1 MFCLE
6 KIGLTLYHFKKYQHF
21 LWTCPHFRQKI
32 HLIFL
37 RPTWNSI
44 NQYCNAVMYLKLI
57 RLFIN
62 FFRYE
67 KKQEESSLH
76 ISHTVRNF
84 EFFYEPFYISLDT
97 APPFDERFIG
107 YGFTRNTQ
115 VGKIL
120 TLHIV
125 LTKTLFRKSKTMKKK
140 YFNFQKD
147 ENSLNLLQTWACIK
161 ISNWPNSN
169 QL

>member
-1 MFCLE
+1 MQSL
-6 KIGLTLYHFKKYQHF
+6 KKF
-21 LWTCPHFRQKI
+21 WL
-32 HLIFL
+32 L
-37 RPTWNSI
+37 
-44 NQYCNAVMYLKLI
+44 
-57 RLFIN
+57 IN

-76 ISHTVRNF
+76 VSHTVRNF

-125 LTKTLFRKSKTMKKK
+125 LAKTLFRKSKTIKKVLSPSERWNIISIWHWILNQSGAI
-140 YFNFQKD
+140 NFSVIKFIKFIA
-147 ENSLNLLQTWACIK
+147 NMSLCQDL
-161 ISNWPNSN
+161 
-169 QL
+169 

>member
-1 MFCLE
+1 MQSL
-6 KIGLTLYHFKKYQHF
+6 KI
-21 LWTCPHFRQKI
+21 
-32 HLIFL
+32 
-37 RPTWNSI
+37 
-44 NQYCNAVMYLKLI
+44 I
-57 RLFIN
+57 RLLIH

-76 ISHTVRNF
+76 VSHTVRNF

-120 TLHIV
+120 MLHIV

-140 YFNFQKD
+140 YFNFQKGEMLSQSD
-147 ENSLNLLQTWACIK
+147 IENHNFEPVRYNHHMVQSTLMLENSPNLLQT
-161 ISNWPNSN
+161 
-169 QL
+169 

>member
-1 MFCLE
+1 MQSL
-6 KIGLTLYHFKKYQHF
+6 KI
-21 LWTCPHFRQKI
+21 
-32 HLIFL
+32 
-37 RPTWNSI
+37 
-44 NQYCNAVMYLKLI
+44 I
-57 RLFIN
+57 RLLIH

-76 ISHTVRNF
+76 VSHTVRNF

-125 LTKTLFRKSKTMKKK
+125 LTKTLFRKSKTMKKSTLIFRK
-140 YFNFQKD
+140 VKCY
-147 ENSLNLLQTWACIK
+147 LNLTLK
-161 ISNWPNSN
+161 ITILN
-169 QL
+169 QSGTGNALERVQRVHKPADLWDITF

>member
-62 FFRYE
+62 SFRYE

-125 LTKTLFRKSKTMKKK
+125 LTKTSFRISKTMKSK
-140 YFNFQKD
+140 YSSWVMEFVFLWLFKLQK
-147 ENSLNLLQTWACIK
+147 
-161 ISNWPNSN
+161 
-169 QL
+169 

>member
-1 MFCLE
+1 MISQIWHLWRKNKYANFLSAWHYTISKSIKVPLKPFIFKQKSTTFCIPQLE
-6 KIGLTLYHFKKYQHF
+6 TPQPIL
-21 LWTCPHFRQKI
+21 
-32 HLIFL
+32 
-37 RPTWNSI
+37 
-44 NQYCNAVMYLKLI
+44 QYCYAILKNNQ
-57 RLFIN
+57 IN
-62 FFRYE
+62 YSFHFRYE

-76 ISHTVRNF
+76 VSHTVRNF

-140 YFNFQKD
+140 V
-147 ENSLNLLQTWACIK
+147 L
-161 ISNWPNSN
+161 
-169 QL
+169 